1 MNSKTPAREYTAIMH
16 TVRTVATMLLLI
28 MSATCLMIYTGG
40 VYIADSYVWVSL
52 PLSLVL
58 LLVAVVQAFWKPY
71 TKRVVSIVFSLTF
84 ILGAC
89 MVTLLTGFSTL
100 VYLTWVGVELMVI
113 MYFSLRRAILDYLV
127 LVACLYIWLGLHLSH
142 HHRADVLTH
151 YAAALSV
158 GILAG
163 LFASVWRL
171 TNNSIHQLEITNAK
185 EDVEHSQLTSLVNSM
200 ADGVIAVNSNAK
212 VALYNAAALNV
223 LDLNSSMKGKSL
235 DRFISLVD
243 KDQQPVDI
251 EKLVRDT
258 KLATVSRDYR
268 IKYSDGSFANLYLS
282 IAPVHLGYGQKGS
295 QGFVLLMR
303 DITREKSLEE
313 ERDEFISVVSHE
325 LRTPIA
331 ISEGN
336 ISNAQLM
343 ASKSGD
349 IDKIKASLDEA
360 HNQIVFL
367 ADMINDLATL
377 SRAER
382 GKLVL
387 EVEDIDVEKLVA
399 DLTTNYKHD
408 ADAKGLS
415 ITSEIKGKLKP
426 MSSSKLYVREV
437 LQNFITNAIKYTEK
451 GSVKITASQNSKG
464 TIFEVQDTGI
474 GISKSDQERVYDKFF
489 RSEDFRTRQNS
500 GTGMG
505 LYVTMKLTRL
515 LHADIDL
522 DSELNKGSTFQIVIP
537 DIKPEQAAVQNA
549 AMAATAPASV
559 G

>member
-1 MNSKTPAREYTAIMH
+1 MNAQTPAREYTVIMR
-16 TVRTVATMLLLI
+16 TVRTAGSMLLLVL
-28 MSATCLMIYTGG
+28 SAICLVVYTGG
-40 VYIADSYVWVSL
+40 VTIADSYSWATL
-52 PLSLVL
+52 PLCLAFLTLAVL
-58 LLVAVVQAFWKPY
+58 QGLWNPY
-71 TKRVVSIVFSLTF
+71 SKRKISVFLNITLF
-84 ILGAC
+84 LGA
-89 MVTLLTGFSTL
+89 LLTILVTGFSTL
-100 VYLTWVGVELMVI
+100 VYLSWVALELVFI
-113 MYFSLRRAILDYLV
+113 MYFSLRRAIFSYFV
-127 LVACLYIWLGLHLSH
+127 LLGSLYIWLGLHLD
-142 HHRADVLTH
+142 HHRRPDVLTH
-151 YAAALSV
+151 YLSALGV
-158 GILAG
+158 GVLIG

-171 TNNSIHQLEITNAK
+171 TNRSIKQLEITNAK
-185 EDVEHSQLTSLVNSM
+185 EDVERSQLTSLVNSM
-200 ADGVIAVNSNAK
+200 ADGVIAVDTAAK
-212 VALYNAAALNV
+212 VVLYNAAALNV

-235 DRFISLVD
+235 KRYIKLVD

-251 EKLVRDT
+251 IKLVLDS

-295 QGFVLLMR
+295 QGFVLLLR

-336 ISNAQLM
+336 ISNAQLI
-343 ASKSGD
+343 AKKDGSSAQ
-349 IDKIKASLDEA
+349 ITSALEEA
-360 HNQIVFL
+360 HTQIVFL

-387 EVEDIDVEKLVA
+387 EVEDIDVEKLVT

-408 ADAKGLS
+408 AAAKGLT

-426 MSSSKLYVREV
+426 LSSSKLYVREV
-437 LQNFITNAIKYTEK
+437 LQNFITNAIKYTET
-451 GSVKITASQNSKG
+451 GSVTVIASQTARG
-464 TIFEVQDTGI
+464 TVFEVHDTGI
-474 GISKSDQERVYDKFF
+474 GISKSDQERVFDKFF
-489 RSEDFRTRQNS
+489 RSEDYRTRQNS
-500 GTGMG
+500 GTGLG

-522 DSELNKGSTFQIVIP
+522 HSELNKGSTFRITIP
-537 DIKPEQAAVQNA
+537 NVKPEQAAKENA
-549 AMAATAPASV
+549 GAPAEASAAAL
-559 G
+559 